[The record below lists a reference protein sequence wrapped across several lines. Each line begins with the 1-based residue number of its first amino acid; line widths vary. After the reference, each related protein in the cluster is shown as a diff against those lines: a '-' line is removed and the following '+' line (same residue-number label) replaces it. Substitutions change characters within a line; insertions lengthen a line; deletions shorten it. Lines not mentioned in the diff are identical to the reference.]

1 MDRAPVHALVQAQ
14 CERGMSTAEASTG
27 SIALRAVDVHFDEG
41 PTAVQALS
49 GIDLQIEPGEF
60 VSVLGP
66 SGCGKS
72 TIIGALAGFTP
83 VSSGELRVDSERVTA
98 PGPDRGVVFQ
108 QHTLFPWKTVVKN
121 VEFGLKM
128 RGVGRAERE
137 RCAREMLTL
146 MGLAEFLQHY
156 PHQLSGGMQQR
167 VNLARVLV
175 NRPRVILM
183 DEPFCS
189 LDAQTRLQMQEL
201 LLSLWHELRMTVVF
215 VTHEVDEALFLSD
228 RVVVLTQRPARIKTE
243 VQVSLPRPRTRDL
256 LTHPEFVSLKR
267 HVLELLLGEQFT
279 AVT

>member
-1 MDRAPVHALVQAQ
+1 MNHGAA
-14 CERGMSTAEASTG
+14 TG
-27 SIALRAVDVHFDEG
+27 AIALRGVDVHFGEG
-41 PTAVQALS
+41 KTAVQALS

-60 VSVLGP
+60 VSILGP

-108 QHTLFPWKTVVKN
+108 QHTLFPWKTVAKN

-128 RGVGRAERE
+128 RSVGRAQRE
-137 RCAREMLTL
+137 RQAREMLTL
-146 MGLAEFLQHY
+146 MGLGEFLSHY

-201 LLSLWHELRMTVVF
+201 LLGLWQELHMTVVF

-243 VQVSLPRPRTRDL
+243 VSVRLPRPRTRDL
-256 LTHPEFVSLKR
+256 LTQPEFVGLKR
-267 HVLELLLGEQFT
+267 EVLELLLGEQFAT
-279 AVT
+279 AH